1 MLKKIA
7 TLFDPLGFLSPFTVT
22 AKILMQEMWIIGV
35 DWDDPLPS
43 DIVKKVN
50 VWFLEL
56 EQLSNV
62 RIPRSLQQ
70 RYTVIKVSLHTFV
83 DASQKAYGAVI
94 YERIEYEDQLMSVR
108 LVAAKT
114 KVAPIQS
121 VSIPRLELMGACLGN
136 KLTQSVT
143 QVFSIPMQ
151 EVVFWSDST
160 NVLWWIKGHSRVYKL
175 FVLTE

>member
-1 MLKKIA
+1 MI
-7 TLFDPLGFLSPFTVT
+7 
-22 AKILMQEMWIIGV
+22 
-35 DWDDPLPS
+35 
-43 DIVKKVN
+43 KKVN

-56 EQLSNV
+56 EQLSNIK
-62 RIPRSLQQ
+62 IPRSLQQ
-70 RYTVIKVSLHTFV
+70 RHTVIKVSLHTFV

-94 YERIEYEDQLMSVR
+94 CERIEYEDQMMSVR

-143 QVFSIPMQ
+143 QIFSIPMQ

-160 NVLWWIKGHSRVYKL
+160 NVLWWIKRS
-175 FVLTE
+175 